1 MRQKNRS
8 EITALSTEIV
18 QLIDS
23 EANGDFYALRVQSSV
38 LFQKALEISTRIS
51 DAATSL
57 INQDSDPFCSE
68 YAQQQEALHN
78 LITGRETHVTSETT
92 PGEDLSEALWHA
104 NPYGWDNHSFIAKYQ
119 YLTACITRMVGRAPR
134 NTPLKVLDMG
144 CGRGLTSEILAQT
157 GADITGFD
165 IDPKWARFSEG
176 RAKIRG
182 FNISRII
189 GGFDTIS
196 SCISS
201 LEEYDAI
208 LFCASLHHC
217 KKPWQMINTLTN
229 HLKPGGIITFFEEPV
244 NQIWWKHWGLR
255 LDPESIYVMAKF
267 GWFESGWSLAFLEAM
282 ADRLGLVFKLFNNQ
296 NHDQIGIFTRS
307 KEDMRI
313 PSQNIIRLG
322 FEAESKPKFSTPR
335 IVSNFA
341 GRLYSDEERRSACP
355 NSFIHW
361 TVEIE
366 NGSDETWE
374 CNSENPINLSYHWC
388 DPDGRYIVYD
398 GERTPLHRNQIKPN
412 QRISCI
418 ANIKTPQAPGNY
430 LLMITLVQEEV
441 AWFEE
446 RSFVPLQHIISIT

>member
-176 RAKIRG
+176 RAKI
-182 FNISRII
+182 
-189 GGFDTIS
+189 
-196 SCISS
+196 
-201 LEEYDAI
+201 
-208 LFCASLHHC
+208 
-217 KKPWQMINTLTN
+217 
-229 HLKPGGIITFFEEPV
+229 
-244 NQIWWKHWGLR
+244 
-255 LDPESIYVMAKF
+255 
-267 GWFESGWSLAFLEAM
+267 
-282 ADRLGLVFKLFNNQ
+282 
-296 NHDQIGIFTRS
+296 
-307 KEDMRI
+307 
-313 PSQNIIRLG
+313 
-322 FEAESKPKFSTPR
+322 
-335 IVSNFA
+335 
-341 GRLYSDEERRSACP
+341 
-355 NSFIHW
+355 
-361 TVEIE
+361 
-366 NGSDETWE
+366 
-374 CNSENPINLSYHWC
+374 
-388 DPDGRYIVYD
+388 
-398 GERTPLHRNQIKPN
+398 
-412 QRISCI
+412 
-418 ANIKTPQAPGNY
+418 
-430 LLMITLVQEEV
+430 
-441 AWFEE
+441 
-446 RSFVPLQHIISIT
+446 